1 MGNKT
6 LQRVL
11 VTIFSLA
18 FIGSTGAAVIA
29 GLFSNNKTNQEPSVD
44 APSIEEQVQIRASGY
59 ETVLEREPR
68 NFTALSGLAE
78 IYLQTGNIEKAIPPL
93 EKLAEYYPEQPQFAA
108 LLAEIKK
115 QQTNQATKET
125 ENGQQKVDNSKQ

>member
-6 LQRVL
+6 LQRIL
-11 VTIFSLA
+11 VTIFGLA
-18 FIGSTGAAVIA
+18 FVGSTGAIVIA
-29 GLFSNNKTNQEPSVD
+29 GLFSNGSQTAPEQSVD

-59 ETVLEREPR
+59 EKVLEREPQ

-108 LLAEIKK
+108 LLTEIKK
-115 QQTNQATKET
+115 QQAQNQTTK
-125 ENGQQKVDNSKQ
+125 

>member
-6 LQRVL
+6 LQRIL
-11 VTIFSLA
+11 VTIFGLA

-29 GLFSNNKTNQEPSVD
+29 GLFSNSNDTTPEQSVD

-59 ETVLEREPR
+59 EKVLEREPE

-93 EKLAEYYPEQPQFAA
+93 E
-108 LLAEIKK
+108 
-115 QQTNQATKET
+115 NW
-125 ENGQQKVDNSKQ
+125 

>member
-6 LQRVL
+6 VQRIL
-11 VTIFSLA
+11 VTIFGLA

-29 GLFSNNKTNQEPSVD
+29 GLLSNGNKTSQEQSVGD
-44 APSIEEQVQIRASGY
+44 AAALEEQVRIRASGY
-59 ETVLEREPR
+59 EKVLEREPK

-78 IYLQTGNIEKAIPPL
+78 IYFQTGNIEKAIPPL

-115 QQTNQATKET
+115 QQANQATES
-125 ENGQQKVDNSKQ
+125 GNSKQPANLKN

>member
-6 LQRVL
+6 LQRIL
-11 VTIFSLA
+11 VTIFGLA

-29 GLFSNNKTNQEPSVD
+29 GLFSNSNDTTPEQSVD

-59 ETVLEREPR
+59 EKVLEREPE

-93 EKLAEYYPEQPQFAA
+93 EKLVKYYPEQPQFAA
-108 LLAEIKK
+108 LLEEIKK
-115 QQTNQATKET
+115 YQAEQTTN
-125 ENGQQKVDNSKQ
+125 N

>member
-6 LQRVL
+6 VQRIL
-11 VTIFSLA
+11 VTIFGLA
-18 FIGSTGAAVIA
+18 FIGSTGAAVIP
-29 GLFSNNKTNQEPSVD
+29 GLLGNGNKTSQEQSVND
-44 APSIEEQVQIRASGY
+44 AAVEEEVRIRASGY
-59 ETVLEREPR
+59 EKVLEREPK

-78 IYLQTGNIEKAIPPL
+78 IYFQTGNIEKAIPPL

-115 QQTNQATKET
+115 QQAQQTT
-125 ENGQQKVDNSKQ
+125 EPGNSKQPANLKN

>member
-6 LQRVL
+6 LQRIL
-11 VTIFSLA
+11 VTIFGLA
-18 FIGSTGAAVIA
+18 FVGSTGAIVIA
-29 GLFSNNKTNQEPSVD
+29 GLFSNGSQTAPEQSID

-59 ETVLEREPR
+59 EKVLEREPQ

-108 LLAEIKK
+108 LLTEIKK
-115 QQTNQATKET
+115 QQAQNQTTK
-125 ENGQQKVDNSKQ
+125 

>member
-6 LQRVL
+6 LQRIL
-11 VTIFSLA
+11 VTIFGLA
-18 FIGSTGAAVIA
+18 FVGSTGAIVIA
-29 GLFSNNKTNQEPSVD
+29 GLFSNGSKTAPEQSVD

-59 ETVLEREPR
+59 EKVLEREPQ

-108 LLAEIKK
+108 LLTEIKK
-115 QQTNQATKET
+115 QQAQNQTTK
-125 ENGQQKVDNSKQ
+125 